1 MPAPRVAF
9 KVRVALYFRT
19 MTRLP
24 PLSDALKRAF
34 APERFEQAASEAT
47 RALTEHLHAAQRRD
61 SRSSYPAPS
70 PRKNATIGLKCPLGL
85 RVAMG

>member
-24 PLSDALKRAF
+24 PLSDALKQAF

-47 RALTEHLHAAQRRD
+47 RALTEHLHATQRRD
-61 SRSSYPAPS
+61 SRSSYLQPLP
-70 PRKNATIGLKCPLGL
+70 PRKNATIGLSVLLG
-85 RVAMG
+85 